1 MNWKKLS
8 TFFCLYII
16 QAIPMSFF
24 STAIPVIMRQ
34 NSYSLASI
42 GLLQL
47 IKIPWIIKFLWS
59 PLVDRN
65 TNSVLSYKRWII
77 YSEIFY
83 AVTILLISFFD
94 LEIHFPI
101 IIALLVFAF
110 FASATQDIATDAFAI
125 VSFKK
130 GEMSMLNSMQSMGS
144 FAGALIGSG
153 VLLLVYNAIGW
164 TKMLPMLSL
173 VVLLAISPLCLLY
186 KNRTTPILH
195 KQKANKL
202 DMFIFFSQK
211 HIYKQIG
218 FLLLFYSGI
227 IGMLAMVRPYFVD
240 NGYSMKEIG
249 IMSGVVGTSV
259 ACVCAFFSGQ
269 IIKKIGIYYSRIL
282 YATIIFLSSV
292 YFYILSQ
299 IGTTTPLMYI
309 GVILLWASYGLASVL
324 VYTSSMQMVRSGR
337 EGTDFTIQTVLTHFS
352 GMIVAICG
360 GKIADIFNYEGLFV
374 FEMILGAISLLYIL
388 LLFKKEKNN
397 G

>member
-34 NSYSLASI
+34 NNYSLASI

-153 VLLLVYNAIGW
+153 VLLLIYNAIGW

-173 VVLLAISPLCLLY
+173 VVLLAITPLCILY
-186 KNRTTPILH
+186 KNKKTPILH
-195 KQKANKL
+195 KQKANRL

-227 IGMLAMVRPYFVD
+227 IGLLAMIRPYFVD

-249 IMSGVVGTSV
+249 IMSGIVGTSV
-259 ACVCAFFSGQ
+259 ACICAFCSGY
-269 IIKKIGIYYSRIL
+269 IIRKIGIYRSRIL
-282 YATIIFLSSV
+282 YATIILLSTI

-299 IGTTTPLMYI
+299 IGVSTPLMYF
-309 GVILLWASYGLASVL
+309 GVIMLWASYGLASVL
-324 VYTSSMQMVRSGR
+324 VYTISMQMVRKGR

-352 GMIVAICG
+352 GMVIAIGG
-360 GKIADIFNYEGLFV
+360 GKIADIFNYEGLFI

-388 LLFKKEKNN
+388 LLFKKEKIN